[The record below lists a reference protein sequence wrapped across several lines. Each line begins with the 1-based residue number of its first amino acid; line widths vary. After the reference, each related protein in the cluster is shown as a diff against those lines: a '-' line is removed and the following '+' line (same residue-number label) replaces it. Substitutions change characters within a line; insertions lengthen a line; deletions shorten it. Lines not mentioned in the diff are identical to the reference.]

1 MTGFGYG
8 GKSMRKR
15 MLLLCGMIISAL
27 AAPVVANAMMP
38 MADEQRL
45 FRFELEQA
53 EGPRGL
59 AVEGYLYNSLPW
71 RITNV
76 RLRVESVDTNGAVTA
91 SASGWVDGD
100 VKGGGG
106 RAYFYVPVSSP
117 AATYRATV
125 QSFDKVAPETPRL
138 EAP

>member
-1 MTGFGYG
+1 M
-8 GKSMRKR
+8 KR
-15 MLLLCGMIISAL
+15 TLLLCGLIIATL
-27 AAPVVANAMMP
+27 ATPVVAKATMP
-38 MADEQRL
+38 GADEQGL
-45 FRFELEQA
+45 FQFELGQS

-59 AVEGYLYNSLPW
+59 AVEGYLYNRLPW

-76 RLRVESVDTNGAVTA
+76 RLRVESVDTDGAVTA

>member
-1 MTGFGYG
+1 MSWFAHG
-8 GKSMRKR
+8 GESVMKR
-15 MLLLCGMIISAL
+15 TLLLGGLIIATF
-27 AAPVVANAMMP
+27 AAPVVARAMMP

-59 AVEGYLYNSLPW
+59 AVEGYLYNRLPW

-76 RLRVESVDTNGAVTA
+76 RLRVESVDADGAVTA

-106 RAYFYVPVSSP
+106 RAYFYVPVESP
-117 AATYRATV
+117 AATDRAPV
-125 QSFDKVAPETPRL
+125 QSFDKVCPQTPRL
-138 EAP
+138 DAP

>member
-1 MTGFGYG
+1 MNRT
-8 GKSMRKR
+8 
-15 MLLLCGMIISAL
+15 LLLCGLIIATF
-27 AAPVVANAMMP
+27 AAPVVARAMMP
-38 MADEQRL
+38 IANEQGL
-45 FRFELEQA
+45 VRFELEQV

-59 AVEGYLYNSLPW
+59 AVEGYLFNSLPW

-91 SASGWVDGD
+91 SALGWVDGD
-100 VKGGGG
+100 VKGDGG